1 MPRRPPGFAVRSIG
15 HVVGVSPINTT
26 GRHALQDVEQ
36 LEGKDPQSPVQLTK
50 RSWWYVARKTAREF
64 LDDQCTDLA
73 AGLTY
78 YAVLATFPGLIAL
91 LSLVGLVGQGQ
102 QTVETLLD
110 ILGKLGADQVVTT
123 LEEPLTSL
131 AQAERAAG
139 FAFVLGLALALFSA
153 SAYVGAFG
161 RAMNRIYEIREGRP
175 FWKLRPLMMLIT
187 LVALLLAAIVALALV
202 LTGGAAEAIGE
213 VLGLGSTVVTVW
225 NIAKWPLIAVSVVL
239 VVAILY
245 WATPNVQQP
254 RFRWL
259 SVGAL
264 LAIVVWV
271 MASVGFGF
279 YVANFSSYNE
289 TYGTLAGFV
298 VFLLWLWITNLA
310 MLFGAELDAELE
322 RGRELQAGIPAEET
336 IQLPPRD
343 TRNIQKAR
351 AKQQEDIA
359 RGREIR
365 LAHQDAADQTD
376 DTDQNPDDAAKET
389 RT

>member
-1 MPRRPPGFAVRSIG
+1 MTPSNAS
-15 HVVGVSPINTT
+15 

-36 LEGKDPQSPVQLTK
+36 LEGRDPQSPADLTK

-78 YAVLATFPGLIAL
+78 YAVLATFPGVIAL
-91 LSLVGLVGQGQ
+91 LSLVGLVGEGQ
-102 QTVETLLD
+102 RTVETLLD
-110 ILGKLGADQVVTT
+110 ILRQVGAGQVADT
-123 LEEPLTSL
+123 LREPLTSL

-139 FAFVLGLALALFSA
+139 FAFVIGLALALFSA

-161 RAMNRIYEIREGRP
+161 RAMNRMYEIREGRP
-175 FWKLRPLMMLIT
+175 IWKLRPLMMLIT
-187 LVALLLAAIVALALV
+187 LVALLLAAIVALALI
-202 LTGGAAEAIGE
+202 LTGPAAEAIGN
-213 VLGLGSTVVTVW
+213 VVGLGSTTVLIW

-245 WATPNVQQP
+245 YATPNVQQP

-259 SVGAL
+259 SVGAV
-264 LAIVVWV
+264 LAIVVWIL
-271 MASVGFGF
+271 ASVGFGI
-279 YVANFSSYNE
+279 YVSNFSSYNE
-289 TYGTLAGFV
+289 TYGTLAGVV

-310 MLFGAELDAELE
+310 LLFGAELDAELE

-343 TRNIQKAR
+343 TRNIRKAR
-351 AKQQEDIA
+351 AKEQEDIA

-365 LAHQDAADQTD
+365 QAHQDDAGGTD
-376 DTDQNPDDAAKET
+376 DNDDSDKEKHT
-389 RT
+389 

>member
-1 MPRRPPGFAVRSIG
+1 MRTPPRLRPKDYVAAYKR
-15 HVVGVSPINTT
+15 
-26 GRHALQDVEQ
+26 ALQQ
-36 LEGKDPQSPVQLTK
+36 FGKDQV
-50 RSWWYVARKTAREF
+50 
-64 LDDQCTDLA
+64 TDIA

-78 YAVLATFPGLIAL
+78 FAVLATFPGIIAL

-110 ILGKLGADQVVTT
+110 ILSKVGADSVAAT
-123 LEEPLTSL
+123 LGDPLRSL
-131 AQAERAAG
+131 ARAEQAAG
-139 FAFVLGLALALFSA
+139 LAFVLGLGLALFSA

-175 FWKLRPLMMLIT
+175 FWKLRPLMMLVT
-187 LVALLLAAIVALALV
+187 LVALLLAGIVALALV
-202 LTGGAAEAIGE
+202 LTGGAAQAIGE
-213 VLGLGSTVVTVW
+213 VLGLESTVVTVW
-225 NIAKWPLIAVSVVL
+225 SIAKWPLIAVAVVL

-254 RFRWL
+254 KFRWL

-271 MASVGFGF
+271 LASVGFGF

-289 TYGTLAGFV
+289 TYGTLAGVV

-322 RGRELQAGIPAEET
+322 RGRELQAGIPAERE

-343 TRNIQKAR
+343 TRNIEKAER
-351 AKQQEDIA
+351 KEREDIA
-359 RGREIR
+359 LGRRIR
-365 LAHQDAADQTD
+365 EEHAEHRQ
-376 DTDQNPDDAAKET
+376 E
-389 RT
+389 

>member
-1 MPRRPPGFAVRSIG
+1 MWRSRLSMARIG
-15 HVVGVSPINTT
+15 HGVEVTRNAN

-36 LEGKDPQSPVQLTK
+36 LEGRDPQSPTDLTK
-50 RSWWYVARKTAREF
+50 RSWRYVARRTAREF

-78 YAVLATFPGLIAL
+78 YAVLATFPGIIAL

-102 QTVETLLD
+102 ETVDTLLD
-110 ILGKLGADQVVTT
+110 ILRQVGAGQIAST
-123 LEEPLTSL
+123 LEEPLNSL

-139 FAFVLGLALALFSA
+139 FAFVLGLAIALFSA
-153 SAYVGAFG
+153 SGYVGSFG
-161 RAMNRIYEIREGRP
+161 RSMNRIYEIREGRP
-175 FWKLRPLMMLIT
+175 FWKLRPLMMLVT
-187 LVALLLAAIVALALV
+187 LIALLLAAVVALALIIS
-202 LTGGAAEAIGE
+202 GPAAEAIGNA
-213 VLGLGSTVVTVW
+213 LGLGSTVVTVW
-225 NIAKWPLIAVSVVL
+225 NIAKWPVIAAAVVL

-254 RFRWL
+254 KFRWL

-271 MASVGFGF
+271 LASVGFGI
-279 YVANFSSYNE
+279 YVANFSSYNK

-310 MLFGAELDAELE
+310 LLFGAELDAELE

-336 IQLPPRD
+336 VQLPPRD
-343 TRNIQKAR
+343 TRNIQKAQ
-351 AKQQEDIA
+351 AKEQEDIA
-359 RGREIR
+359 RGRQIR
-365 LAHQDAADQTD
+365 EAHRDEGPQDQHPDRADNRGGEQ
-376 DTDQNPDDAAKET
+376 
-389 RT
+389 